1 MALTSF
7 CSQIL
12 ADTGISMGDEG
23 KGRLVYELI
32 QELQETTGKSSP
44 VQMVMKV
51 NGGANSG
58 HTAAGLK
65 LNLLP
70 AGVVAKS
77 VPYLGIGAGVVA
89 DPRKF
94 WWEAYPL
101 EQKGYD
107 VLQRLRIDERTQVSD
122 VCHRLLD
129 LAWEH
134 YRVEQL
140 AEAPRG
146 STGRGI
152 TPAYCDEVGQ
162 WQIFYA
168 DFLGEKEVFA
178 RKLRQRAER
187 ICRTI
192 QHVCMVPEATWNGF
206 FDLLSQAEVRA
217 NTEALQAGLLCQEEI
232 DFTCFRC
239 AQPFTLNIEKLV
251 DVYWHAGQR
260 LRNQVCDVR
269 ELVLAILDRGEYIIG
284 EFGQSFWLDKRHGFA
299 PNVTA
304 SHTYSPEFFQSAG
317 IPVQPIHTVGV
328 AKAYDTKVGTH
339 LFLTQ
344 FPDNHPLGER
354 LKKLEF
360 GTSTGR
366 QRMVGWFDAVEK
378 GDALR
383 FGGFQ
388 DIMINKLDALS
399 HSGDWQGKLKVC
411 VAYQDEQ
418 GQQRLGVPRD
428 DRLRTRLKPVFE
440 EYEGWSEDISG
451 VRHFADLPVQAQDYV
466 KGMVRSMLNVAYR
479 GNDWPKDLPNLRYIG
494 VGPDPSQIIKD
505 IPETR
510 ALLS

>member
-32 QELQETTGKSSP
+32 QELQEVTGKSSP

-94 WWEAYPL
+94 WWEAHPL
-101 EQKGYD
+101 EQKGYQ
-107 VLQRLRIDERTQVSD
+107 VLQRLRIDERSQVSD

-140 AEAPRG
+140 AEPPRG

-162 WQIFYA
+162 WQIYYA
-168 DFLGEKEVFA
+168 DFLGDKELFA

-187 ICRTI
+187 VCRTI
-192 QHVCMVPEATWNGF
+192 QYVCMVPEPTWNGF
-206 FDLLSQAEVRA
+206 FDLLSQAEARA
-217 NTEALQAGLLCQEEI
+217 NVEALQAGLLCQEEI
-232 DFTCFRC
+232 DFTCFRGS
-239 AQPFTLNIEKLV
+239 QPFSLNTEKLV
-251 DVYWHAGQR
+251 EVYWQAGQR
-260 LRNQVCDVR
+260 LRTQICDVR
-269 ELVLAILDRGEYIIG
+269 ELVLEILERGEYIIG

-344 FPDNHPLGER
+344 FPENHSLGER

-388 DIMINKLDALS
+388 DVMINKLDALS
-399 HSGDWQGKLKVC
+399 WGGEWNGKLKIC
-411 VAYQDEQ
+411 VAYEDET
-418 GQQRLGVPRD
+418 GARRLGVPRD

-440 EYEGWSEDISG
+440 EYEGWAEDISG
-451 VRHFADLPVQAQDYV
+451 VRSFTDLPVNAQDYV
-466 KGMVRSMLNVAYR
+466 KGMMHAMLNVAYR
-479 GNDWPKDLPNLRYIG
+479 GAEWPEDLPNLRYIG

-505 IPETR
+505 IPSTR
-510 ALLS
+510 ELLG